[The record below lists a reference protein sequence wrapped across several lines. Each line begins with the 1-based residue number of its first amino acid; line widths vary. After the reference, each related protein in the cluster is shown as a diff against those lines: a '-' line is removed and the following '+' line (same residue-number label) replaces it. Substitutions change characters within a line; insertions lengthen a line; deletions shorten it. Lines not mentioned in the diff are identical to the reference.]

1 MTISCHDILV
11 QNSEALWLEP
21 SSLTLFAFFKE
32 MLYQLEFMFLPP
44 KIFECN
50 FLKMFN
56 ESQWKSL
63 WENRI
68 KFLLSTKVGLKNLC
82 IIS

>member
-1 MTISCHDILV
+1 
-11 QNSEALWLEP
+11 
-21 SSLTLFAFFKE
+21 

-44 KIFECN
+44 KIFEFY